1 MMMFGALMHV
11 GGGALFDD
19 ESSKDASEIVDT
31 VEFWSVVGPHIFGA
45 VALAFLVTTVLEVVR
60 SGFKAVFVCFVQV

>member
-1 MMMFGALMHV
+1 MLMFGAYMH
-11 GGGALFDD
+11 LFDN
-19 ESSKDASEIVDT
+19 EDASEVVDT

-60 SGFKAVFVCFVQV
+60 SGFKAVFVCFVQVRL